1 MTPAPTHRVSARLSA
16 IAPSA
21 TLAVDAKAKALKAA
35 GRPVIGFG
43 AGEPPGHPQG
53 SSGDVARHCTPA
65 GPGVAHPTACGYRK
79 CLLVWQTRAPLKGSG
94 AIGSA
99 PVSKTGGCGFESRL
113 PC

>member
-1 MTPAPTHRVSARLSA
+1 MTTPENLRGASRAPLGTW
-16 IAPSA
+16 
-21 TLAVDAKAKALKAA
+21 
-35 GRPVIGFG
+35 
-43 AGEPPGHPQG
+43 QG
-53 SSGDVARHCTPA
+53 TRTPA

-79 CLLVWQTRAPLKGSG
+79 GFLVWQTRAPLKGSG

>member
-1 MTPAPTHRVSARLSA
+1 MTPENLRDTSRAPRG
-16 IAPSA
+16 
-21 TLAVDAKAKALKAA
+21 AVW
-35 GRPVIGFG
+35 R
-43 AGEPPGHPQG
+43 
-53 SSGDVARHCTPA
+53 RTPA

-79 CLLVWQTRAPLKGSG
+79 GFLVWQTRAPLKGSG